1 MYNLI
6 LVRHG
11 QSQWNLENRFTGW
24 YDAELTKQGIEE
36 AKQAGSLIK
45 NLNLDFNFAFTS
57 FQKRAILT
65 LEEINKK
72 LNLSINNIFKA
83 WELNERHYGVLQGLN
98 KEETAKK
105 HGEQQVKIW
114 RRSYDIPPPPMDKS
128 NPDHPVH
135 YPIYKNI
142 NKNLI
147 PDTESLKDTLAEFG
161 ITVNNVLPVFVPVF
175 HFIVIS
181 AHSEISL
188 RSLCKKIFN
197 ITDSS
202 IIELEIPTGN
212 PIHIIFKDDM
222 SLSKYLYLDQKR
234 AKKILTSV
242 DLYFL

>member
-36 AKQAGSLIK
+36 AQQAGFLIK
-45 NLNLDFNFAFTS
+45 NLNINFNFAFTS

-65 LEEINKK
+65 LDEINKK
-72 LNLSINNIFKA
+72 LDLSIKNIFKA
-83 WELNERHYGVLQGLN
+83 WELNERHYGALQGLN
-98 KEETAKK
+98 KEETANK

-114 RRSYDIPPPPMDKS
+114 RRSYDIPPPPMNKN

-147 PDTESLKDTLAEFG
+147 PDTESLKDTFKRVIPYYEKN
-161 ITVNNVLPVFVPVF
+161 ILPVLKKEKNV
-175 HFIVIS
+175 IIS
-181 AHSEISL
+181 AHGNSL
-188 RSLCKKIFN
+188 RSLCKKILIN
-197 ITDSS
+197 
-202 IIELEIPTGN
+202 E
-212 PIHIIFKDDM
+212 
-222 SLSKYLYLDQKR
+222 
-234 AKKILTSV
+234 
-242 DLYFL
+242 

>member
-24 YDAELTKQGIEE
+24 YDAELTKQGVEE

-45 NLNLDFNFAFTS
+45 NLKLDFNFAFTS

-72 LNLSINNIFKA
+72 LNLSIKNIFKA
-83 WELNERHYGVLQGLN
+83 WELNERHYGALQGLN

-128 NPDHPVH
+128 NPNHSIH

-147 PDTESLKDTLAEFG
+147 PDTESLKDTFKRVIPYYEKN
-161 ITVNNVLPVFVPVF
+161 ILPVLKKEKN
-175 HFIVIS
+175 IIIS
-181 AHSEISL
+181 AHGNSL

-234 AKKILTSV
+234 AKKILINE
-242 DLYFL
+242 

>member
-24 YDAELTKQGIEE
+24 YDAELTKQGVEE
-36 AKQAGSLIK
+36 AKQAGSLIQ
-45 NLNLDFNFAFTS
+45 NLKLDFNFAFTS

-72 LNLSINNIFKA
+72 LNLSIKNIFKA
-83 WELNERHYGVLQGLN
+83 WELNERHYGALQGLN

-114 RRSYDIPPPPMDKS
+114 RRSYDIPPPPMDKN
-128 NPDHPVH
+128 NPNHPIH

-147 PDTESLKDTLAEFG
+147 PDTESLKDTFKRVFPYYEKN
-161 ITVNNVLPVFVPVF
+161 ILPVLKKEKN
-175 HFIVIS
+175 IIIS
-181 AHSEISL
+181 AHGNSL

-234 AKKILTSV
+234 AKKILINE
-242 DLYFL
+242 

>member
-36 AKQAGSLIK
+36 AQQAGFLIK
-45 NLNLDFNFAFTS
+45 NLNINFNFAFTS

-65 LEEINKK
+65 LDEINKK
-72 LNLSINNIFKA
+72 LDLSIKNIFKA
-83 WELNERHYGVLQGLN
+83 WELNERHYGALQGLN
-98 KEETAKK
+98 KEETANK

-114 RRSYDIPPPPMDKS
+114 RRSYDIPPPPMDKN

-147 PDTESLKDTLAEFG
+147 PDTESLKDTFKRVVPYYEKN
-161 ITVNNVLPVFVPVF
+161 ILPVLKKEKNV
-175 HFIVIS
+175 IIS
-181 AHSEISL
+181 AHGNSL

-212 PIHIIFKDDM
+212 PIHITFKDDM
-222 SLSKYLYLDQKR
+222 NLSKYLYLDQKR
-234 AKKILTSV
+234 AKKILINE
-242 DLYFL
+242 

>member
-11 QSQWNLENRFTGW
+11 QSQWNLENKFTGW

-36 AKQAGSLIK
+36 AQQAGFLIK
-45 NLNLDFNFAFTS
+45 NLNINFNFAFTS

-65 LEEINKK
+65 LDEINKK
-72 LNLSINNIFKA
+72 LDLSIKNIFKA
-83 WELNERHYGVLQGLN
+83 WELNERHYGALQGLN
-98 KEETAKK
+98 KEETANK

-114 RRSYDIPPPPMDKS
+114 RRSYDIPPPPMDKN

-147 PDTESLKDTLAEFG
+147 PDTESLKDTFKRVIPYYEKN
-161 ITVNNVLPVFVPVF
+161 ILPVLKKEKNV
-175 HFIVIS
+175 IIS
-181 AHSEISL
+181 AHGNSL

-212 PIHIIFKDDM
+212 PIHITFKDDM
-222 SLSKYLYLDQKR
+222 NLSKYLYLDQKR
-234 AKKILTSV
+234 AKKILINE
-242 DLYFL
+242 

>member
-24 YDAELTKQGIEE
+24 YDAELTKQGVEE
-36 AKQAGSLIK
+36 AQQAGSLIK
-45 NLNLDFNFAFTS
+45 NLNLDFNFSFTS

-72 LNLSINNIFKA
+72 LNLSIKNIFKA
-83 WELNERHYGVLQGLN
+83 WELNERHYGALQGLN

-105 HGEQQVKIW
+105 HGEEKVKIW

-128 NPDHPVH
+128 NPNHHVH
-135 YPIYKNI
+135 YPIYRSI

-147 PDTESLKDTLAEFG
+147 PDTESLKDTFKRV
-161 ITVNNVLPVFVPVF
+161 ITYYEKNILPVLKKEKN
-175 HFIVIS
+175 IIIS
-181 AHSEISL
+181 AHGNSL

-212 PIHIIFKDDM
+212 PIHIIFKNDM

-234 AKKILTSV
+234 AKKILIN
-242 DLYFL
+242 

>member
-36 AKQAGSLIK
+36 AQQAGSLIK
-45 NLNLDFNFAFTS
+45 NLNINFNFAFTS

-72 LNLSINNIFKA
+72 LDLSIKNIFKA
-83 WELNERHYGVLQGLN
+83 WELNERHYGALQGLN

-114 RRSYDIPPPPMDKS
+114 RRSYDIPPPPMDKN
-128 NPDHPVH
+128 NPDHPAH

-142 NKNLI
+142 DKNLI
-147 PDTESLKDTLAEFG
+147 PDAESLKDTFKRVIPYYEKNILPILKKEK
-161 ITVNNVLPVFVPVF
+161 NV
-175 HFIVIS
+175 IIS
-181 AHSEISL
+181 AHGNSL

-197 ITDSS
+197 ITDGS
-202 IIELEIPTGN
+202 IVELEIPTGN
-212 PIHIIFKDDM
+212 PIHITFNEDM
-222 SLSKYLYLDQKR
+222 SLLNYLYLDKKR
-234 AKKILTSV
+234 AKKILINE
-242 DLYFL
+242 

>member
-24 YDAELTKQGIEE
+24 YDAELTKQGVEE
-36 AKQAGSLIK
+36 AQQAGTLIK
-45 NLNLDFNFAFTS
+45 NLNINFNFAFTS
-57 FQKRAILT
+57 FQKRAVLT

-72 LNLSINNIFKA
+72 LDLSIKNIFKA
-83 WELNERHYGVLQGLN
+83 WELNERHYGALQGLN

-105 HGEQQVKIW
+105 YGEQQVKIW
-114 RRSYDIPPPPMDKS
+114 RRSYDIPPPPMNKS
-128 NPDHPVH
+128 NPEHPIH

-147 PDTESLKDTLAEFG
+147 PDAESLKDTFKRVIPYYEKN
-161 ITVNNVLPVFVPVF
+161 ILPVLKKEKNV
-175 HFIVIS
+175 IIS
-181 AHSEISL
+181 AHGNSL

-197 ITDSS
+197 IADVS
-202 IIELEIPTGN
+202 IVELEIPTGN
-212 PIHIIFKDDM
+212 PIHITFKDDM

-234 AKKILTSV
+234 AKKILINE
-242 DLYFL
+242 

>member
-24 YDAELTKQGIEE
+24 YDAELTKQGVEE

-45 NLNLDFNFAFTS
+45 NLKLDFNFAFTS

-72 LNLSINNIFKA
+72 LNLSIKNIFKA
-83 WELNERHYGVLQGLN
+83 WELNERHYGALQGLN

-114 RRSYDIPPPPMDKS
+114 RRSYDIPPPPMDKN
-128 NPDHPVH
+128 NPNHPIH

-142 NKNLI
+142 NQNLI
-147 PDTESLKDTLAEFG
+147 PDTESLKDTFKRVIPYYEKN
-161 ITVNNVLPVFVPVF
+161 ILPVLKKEKN
-175 HFIVIS
+175 IIIS
-181 AHSEISL
+181 AHGNSL

-234 AKKILTSV
+234 AKKILINE
-242 DLYFL
+242 

>member
-36 AKQAGSLIK
+36 AQQAGFLIK
-45 NLNLDFNFAFTS
+45 NLNINFNFAFTS

-72 LNLSINNIFKA
+72 LDLSIKNIFKA
-83 WELNERHYGVLQGLN
+83 WELNERHYGALQGLN
-98 KEETAKK
+98 KEETANK

-114 RRSYDIPPPPMDKS
+114 RRSYDIPPPPMDKN

-147 PDTESLKDTLAEFG
+147 PDSESLKDTFKRVIPYYEKN
-161 ITVNNVLPVFVPVF
+161 ILPVLKKEKNV
-175 HFIVIS
+175 IIS
-181 AHSEISL
+181 AHGNSL

-212 PIHIIFKDDM
+212 PIHITFKNDM
-222 SLSKYLYLDQKR
+222 NLSKYLYLDQKR
-234 AKKILTSV
+234 AKKILINE
-242 DLYFL
+242 

>member
-24 YDAELTKQGIEE
+24 YDAELTKQGVEE
-36 AKQAGSLIK
+36 AQQAGSLIK

-83 WELNERHYGVLQGLN
+83 WELNERHYGALQGLD

-105 HGEQQVKIW
+105 HGEHQVKIW

-128 NPDHPVH
+128 NLNHPIH
-135 YPIYKNI
+135 YPIYKNM

-147 PDTESLKDTLAEFG
+147 PDTESLKDTFKRVIPYYEKN
-161 ITVNNVLPVFVPVF
+161 ILPVLKKEKN
-175 HFIVIS
+175 IIIS
-181 AHSEISL
+181 AHGNSL

-202 IIELEIPTGN
+202 IFELEIPTGN

-234 AKKILTSV
+234 AKKILINE
-242 DLYFL
+242 

>member
-36 AKQAGSLIK
+36 AQQAGSLIK
-45 NLNLDFNFAFTS
+45 NLNINFNFAFTS

-65 LEEINKK
+65 LDEINKK
-72 LNLSINNIFKA
+72 LDLSIKNIFKA
-83 WELNERHYGVLQGLN
+83 WELNERHYGALQGLN

-128 NPDHPVH
+128 NPDHPAH

-142 NKNLI
+142 DKNLI
-147 PDTESLKDTLAEFG
+147 PDAESLPILKKEK
-161 ITVNNVLPVFVPVF
+161 NV
-175 HFIVIS
+175 IIS
-181 AHSEISL
+181 AHGNSL

-197 ITDSS
+197 ITDGS
-202 IIELEIPTGN
+202 IVELEIPTGN
-212 PIHIIFKDDM
+212 PIHIIFNDDM
-222 SLSKYLYLDQKR
+222 SLSNYLYLDNKR
-234 AKKILTSV
+234 AKKILINE
-242 DLYFL
+242 

>member
-24 YDAELTKQGIEE
+24 YDAELTRQGIDE
-36 AKQAGSLIK
+36 AQQAGSLIK
-45 NLNLDFNFAFTS
+45 NLNINFCYAFTS

-65 LEEINKK
+65 LDEINKK
-72 LNLSINNIFKA
+72 LDLSIKNIFKA
-83 WELNERHYGVLQGLN
+83 WELNERHYGALQGLN

-114 RRSYDIPPPPMDKS
+114 RRSYDIPPPPMDKN

-142 NKNLI
+142 NKDLI
-147 PDTESLKDTLAEFG
+147 PDTESLKDTFKRVIPYYEKN
-161 ITVNNVLPVFVPVF
+161 ILPVLKKEKNV
-175 HFIVIS
+175 IVS
-181 AHSEISL
+181 AHGNSL

-197 ITDSS
+197 INDKS
-202 IIELEIPTGN
+202 IVELEIPTGN
-212 PIHIIFKDDM
+212 PIHIIFNKDM
-222 SLSKYLYLDQKR
+222 SLSNYLYLDKKR
-234 AKKILTSV
+234 AKRILINE
-242 DLYFL
+242 